1 MLSAPPGV
9 KVLRSAISELISHR
23 HELILLVANL
33 LCPLSLA
40 FETIILVMSTDTVL
54 KLTLFSCNCS
64 DIFVSALDS
73 ESGGLGS
80 SPGQGPCVVFL
91 GKTLYSHSASLHP
104 GVQMGTSKCAGGNPA
119 MD

>member
-9 KVLRSAISELISHR
+9 KVLRSVISELISHR

-33 LCPLSLA
+33 LCPLSLV
-40 FETIILVMSTDTVL
+40 FKTIILVMSTDTVL

-73 ESGGLGS
+73 ELGGPGS
-80 SPGQGPCVVFL
+80 SPGRGHCVVFL
-91 GKTLYSHSASLHP
+91 GKTL
-104 GVQMGTSKCAGGNPA
+104 
-119 MD
+119 